1 MECVSSPE
9 LEAFRQEVRKLIAE
23 IKTPDL
29 VKELEDS
36 ESAAMRGGPALRK
49 GRDQV
54 QAR

>member
-1 MECVSSPE
+1 MEYVSSPG

-49 GRDQV
+49 SRDQV
-54 QAR
+54 V